1 MTVTAELIDLEDDHK
16 VRLDV
21 AVPEDEVRDKAQ
33 RAVRALGRNIR
44 MPGFRPGKAPPAM
57 ILNAVGRQ
65 AVLERM
71 INDSLGEWYEKA
83 LDATGVSPID
93 DPELDLPE
101 VTDNGPINFS
111 ATVRRRPIATLG
123 EYKGL
128 EVIRPDADVTEAMV
142 EIELGRLREQL
153 GRLEPVERAA
163 VSGDFVTMDF
173 DGLLDGEPV
182 PSATGR
188 DYVVELGAGRLIAGF
203 DEALIGAS
211 AGDARE
217 FSLDYPDDDHR
228 GELSGKTLAFTVAV
242 KRVHE
247 RILPELDDTFASDAT
262 GFESLEELRTD
273 LRQRMEAALVS
284 RADEEYRRR
293 AIDAAVEKSTV
304 EIPDVMI
311 SRRVDSILH
320 DTSHQLPQGVTL
332 QDYLKAQGRT
342 LEQARGDLTGDAEM
356 SIRREL
362 VVEAVITAEG
372 IEVTDEIIE
381 GRVEEEATAAGRD
394 FKQIMKNLRKS
405 GNLQVLRE
413 DMAREQA
420 VDVIVSNA
428 VSLTYAEAEAKG
440 LIPAA
445 DDAEAE
451 PVVVDADEAA
461 PATEETA

>member
-44 MPGFRPGKAPPAM
+44 MPGFRPGKAPPGM
-57 ILNAVGRQ
+57 ILNAVGRD

-71 INDSLGEWYEKA
+71 IHDSLGEWYEKA
-83 LDATGVSPID
+83 LDATGVLPID

-101 VTDNGPINFS
+101 VTDEGPIKFS
-111 ATVRRRPIATLG
+111 ATVRRRPTATLG

-128 EVIRPDADVTEAMV
+128 EVVRPDADVTEAMI

-163 VSGDFVTMDF
+163 AASDFVTMDF

-211 AGDARE
+211 AGDVRE

-228 GELSGKTLAFTVAV
+228 GELSGKTVSFSVAV
-242 KRVHE
+242 KRVQE

-262 GFESLEELRTD
+262 GFESLDELRSD
-273 LRQRMEAALVS
+273 LRQRMEAALS
-284 RADEEYRRR
+284 TRAEEQYRRL
-293 AIDAAVEKSTV
+293 AIDAAVAKSTV
-304 EIPDVMI
+304 DIPEVMV

-332 QDYLKAQGRT
+332 QDYLRAQGRT
-342 LEQARGDLTGDAEM
+342 LDQARADLTGDAEM

-362 VVEAVITAEG
+362 VVEAVIAAEG
-372 IEVTDEIIE
+372 IEITDEVIQE
-381 GRVEEEATAAGRD
+381 RVDQEATAAGRD
-394 FKQIMKNLRKS
+394 TKQIMKNLRKS
-405 GNLQVLRE
+405 GNLEVLRE
-413 DMAREQA
+413 DLAREQA
-420 VDVIVSNA
+420 VDVIVSTA
-428 VSLTYAEAEAKG
+428 VPLTVAEAEAKG
-440 LIPAA
+440 ILVPQL
-445 DDAEAE
+445 DAE
-451 PVVVDADEAA
+451 PSDDEA
-461 PATEETA
+461 PETASESGEAV

>member
-44 MPGFRPGKAPPAM
+44 MPGFRPGKAPPGM
-57 ILNAVGRQ
+57 ILNAVGRD

-71 INDSLGEWYEKA
+71 IHDSLGEWYEKA
-83 LDATGVSPID
+83 LDATGVLPID

-101 VTDNGPINFS
+101 VTDEGPIKFS
-111 ATVRRRPIATLG
+111 ATVRRRPTATLG

-128 EVIRPDADVTEAMV
+128 EVVRPDADVTEAMI

-163 VSGDFVTMDF
+163 AASDFVTMDF

-211 AGDARE
+211 AGDVRE

-228 GELSGKTLAFTVAV
+228 GELSGKTVSFSVTV
-242 KRVHE
+242 KRVQE

-262 GFESLEELRTD
+262 GFESLDELRSD
-273 LRQRMEAALVS
+273 LRQRMEAALS
-284 RADEEYRRR
+284 TRAEEQYRRL
-293 AIDAAVEKSTV
+293 AIDAAVAKSTV
-304 EIPDVMI
+304 DIPEVMV

-332 QDYLKAQGRT
+332 QDYLRAQGRT
-342 LEQARGDLTGDAEM
+342 LEQARADLTGDAEM

-362 VVEAVITAEG
+362 VVEAVIAAEV
-372 IEVTDEIIE
+372 IEITDEVIE
-381 GRVEEEATAAGRD
+381 ERVDQEATAAGRD
-394 FKQIMKNLRKS
+394 TKQIMKNLRKS
-405 GNLQVLRE
+405 GNLEVLRE
-413 DMAREQA
+413 DLAREQA
-420 VDVIVSNA
+420 VDVIVSTA
-428 VSLTYAEAEAKG
+428 VPLTVAEAEAKG
-440 LIPAA
+440 ILVPELDAESA
-445 DDAEAE
+445 DDEA
-451 PVVVDADEAA
+451 P
-461 PATEETA
+461 ETASESGEAV

>member
-44 MPGFRPGKAPPAM
+44 MPGFRPGKAPPGM
-57 ILNAVGRQ
+57 ILNAVGRD

-71 INDSLGEWYEKA
+71 IHDSLGEWYEKA
-83 LDATGVSPID
+83 LDATGVLPID

-101 VTDNGPINFS
+101 VTDEGPIKFS
-111 ATVRRRPIATLG
+111 ATVRRRPTATLG

-128 EVIRPDADVTEAMV
+128 EVVRPDADVTEAMI

-163 VSGDFVTMDF
+163 AASDFVTMDF

-211 AGDARE
+211 AGDVRE

-228 GELSGKTLAFTVAV
+228 GELSGKTVSFSVTV
-242 KRVHE
+242 KRVQE

-262 GFESLEELRTD
+262 GFESLDELRSD
-273 LRQRMEAALVS
+273 LRQRMEAALS
-284 RADEEYRRR
+284 TRAEEQYRRL
-293 AIDAAVEKSTV
+293 AIDAAVAKSTV
-304 EIPDVMI
+304 DIPEVMV

-332 QDYLKAQGRT
+332 QDYLRAQGRT
-342 LEQARGDLTGDAEM
+342 LDQARADLTGDAEM

-362 VVEAVITAEG
+362 VVEAVIAAEG
-372 IEVTDEIIE
+372 IEITDEVIQE
-381 GRVEEEATAAGRD
+381 RVDQEATAAGRD
-394 FKQIMKNLRKS
+394 TKQIMKNLRKS
-405 GNLQVLRE
+405 GNLEVLRE
-413 DMAREQA
+413 DLAREQA
-420 VDVIVSNA
+420 VDVIVSTA
-428 VSLTYAEAEAKG
+428 VPLTVAEAEAKG
-440 LIPAA
+440 ILVPQL
-445 DDAEAE
+445 DAE
-451 PVVVDADEAA
+451 PSDDEA
-461 PATEETA
+461 PETASESGEAV

>member
-21 AVPEDEVRDKAQ
+21 AVPEDEVREKAQ

-44 MPGFRPGKAPPAM
+44 MPGFRPGKAPSGM
-57 ILNAVGRQ
+57 ILNAVGRD

-71 INDSLGEWYEKA
+71 IRDSLGEWYEKA

-101 VTDNGPINFS
+101 VTDEGPINFS
-111 ATVRRRPIATLG
+111 ATVRRRPTASLG

-128 EVIRPDADVTEAMV
+128 EVVRPDADVTEAMV

-163 VSGDFVTMDF
+163 ASGDFVTMDF

-203 DEALIGAS
+203 DEALEGAS
-211 AGDARE
+211 AGDVRE
-217 FSLDYPDDDHR
+217 FALDYPDDDHR
-228 GELSGKTLAFTVAV
+228 GELSGKTVSFTVTV
-242 KRVHE
+242 KRVQE

-262 GFESLEELRTD
+262 GFDSLEGLRAD
-273 LRQRMEAALVS
+273 LRQRMEAALS
-284 RADEEYRRR
+284 TRADEQYRRL
-293 AIDAAVEKSTV
+293 AIDAAVEKATV
-304 EIPDVMI
+304 DIPEVMV

-332 QDYLKAQGRT
+332 QDYLRAQGRT
-342 LEQARGDLTGDAEM
+342 LEQARADLAGDAEM

-362 VVEAVITAEG
+362 VVEAIIAAEG
-372 IEVTDEIIE
+372 IEVTEETIE
-381 GRVEEEATAAGRD
+381 GRVEQEATAAGRD
-394 FKQIMKNLRKS
+394 PKQIMKNLRKT
-405 GNLQVLRE
+405 GNLAVLRE
-413 DMAREQA
+413 DLAREQA
-420 VDVIVSNA
+420 VDVIVSSA
-428 VSLTYAEAEAKG
+428 VALTVAEAEAKG
-440 LIPAA
+440 LIPSGDGAA
-445 DDAEAE
+445 DA
-451 PVVVDADEAA
+451 PQDEATP
-461 PATEETA
+461 PATEETT